1 VPGER
6 RGGGPATEPNPFAVE
21 DGDVRAAAPAGPVA
35 GTLSVRR
42 AGGDGHDRSSPARRR
57 SRSSRRHGEAIA
69 TRAVVA
75 GAAAL
80 GTLADVAPS
89 GARWADRALAAAA
102 VAVVAGAGAAARRWT
117 WFVVAG
123 GALALAD
130 GRVAAG
136 CGAAALVLA
145 LTSTGP
151 VRPAPAVGAAV
162 GGLSGLALL
171 GATDLG
177 FHGSSMLAAGAV
189 AAPLLVS
196 GHRHAGRRT
205 RRRARRVVPV
215 LALLLVVV
223 GGGYLLALARARPA
237 VERGIELLEAGME
250 AARDG
255 DDDLA
260 TRRLAAAADA
270 FDEADEQ
277 LGAWYAAPARA
288 VPVLGHNASAVEAMA
303 SAAAEVARDGTEVA
317 VVADVDALTVQGGRL
332 DLARVR
338 ALRDPLDDVADVLA
352 GAESDLGEAAG
363 PWLLPPV
370 AERLDRVRD
379 EVAAA
384 RPDVRLAADAT
395 EVVPAMFGG
404 DGEARWLVAF
414 VTPVEARGGTGLVG
428 NFAELMA
435 VDGEV
440 DMTRFGRAAELEQGG
455 TPGPQRTISEPR
467 DYLERWARFEPAGT
481 WRNVTMSPHFPSVGR
496 VMADLYPQSGGR
508 PVDGVI
514 AVDPVGLAALLR
526 FTGPIEVAGVPGPL
540 TADDAAGFLL
550 RDQYVVLDDTEQRID
565 ALEALAET
573 AFERLTTGDLP
584 GPRRVADVLGPV
596 VEGGHIQAYAVDEDQ
611 QRFFERLGLD
621 GGLPPAE
628 GDSLGVVVN
637 NAVGNKVDLFLQ
649 RDVRYEV
656 AWDPATGAL
665 EATATVTL
673 TNDAPA
679 AGLPD
684 YVIGSALP
692 PGERPPTGTNRTY
705 LSVYSPWELEG
716 ARLDGEPVELERQ
729 REAGRYTYSLFVDV
743 PPEGGTRTVELD
755 LVGALPVGAGYE
767 LDVVAQPLVRPDR
780 WSLVVEVAGDG
791 EITAGDAL
799 AVEGRTVRSSGELT
813 DRLTGYRI
821 EVVR

>member
-1 VPGER
+1 PRHPAAGRRRRRLRRGRRAARRLVRGAGPGRARARPQRLGGGGDGLGGR
-6 RGGGPATEPNPFAVE
+6 RGRPRRHRGGRRRRRRRADRPGRAPRPRPGAGPAGPARRRRRRAGRRRVRPRRGGRALAAPARGRAVGPGPGRGGGGPAR
-21 DGDVRAAAPAGPVA
+21 RAAG
-35 GTLSVRR
+35 GGRHRGR
-42 AGGDGHDRSSPARRR
+42 AGHVRGRRR
-57 SRSSRRHGEAIA
+57 GP
-69 TRAVVA
+69 
-75 GAAAL
+75 
-80 GTLADVAPS
+80 LA
-89 GARWADRALAAAA
+89 
-102 VAVVAGAGAAARRWT
+102 
-117 WFVVAG
+117 
-123 GALALAD
+123 
-130 GRVAAG
+130 GRV
-136 CGAAALVLA
+136 
-145 LTSTGP
+145 
-151 VRPAPAVGAAV
+151 
-162 GGLSGLALL
+162 
-171 GATDLG
+171 
-177 FHGSSMLAAGAV
+177 
-189 AAPLLVS
+189 
-196 GHRHAGRRT
+196 RHPR
-205 RRRARRVVPV
+205 
-215 LALLLVVV
+215 
-223 GGGYLLALARARPA
+223 
-237 VERGIELLEAGME
+237 
-250 AARDG
+250 
-255 DDDLA
+255 
-260 TRRLAAAADA
+260 
-270 FDEADEQ
+270 
-277 LGAWYAAPARA
+277 
-288 VPVLGHNASAVEAMA
+288 
-303 SAAAEVARDGTEVA
+303 
-317 VVADVDALTVQGGRL
+317 
-332 DLARVR
+332 
-338 ALRDPLDDVADVLA
+338 
-352 GAESDLGEAAG
+352 
-363 PWLLPPV
+363 
-370 AERLDRVRD
+370 
-379 EVAAA
+379 
-384 RPDVRLAADAT
+384 
-395 EVVPAMFGG
+395 
-404 DGEARWLVAF
+404 
-414 VTPVEARGGTGLVG
+414 EARGGTGLVG

-481 WRNVTMSPHFPSVGR
+481 WRNVTISPNFPSDGR
-496 VMADLYPQSGGR
+496 VMGDLYPQSGGR

-705 LSVYSPWELEG
+705 LSIYSPWELEG

-821 EVVR
+821 EVAR

>member
-1 VPGER
+1 MPTER
-6 RGGGPATEPNPFAVE
+6 RDGGPATEADPFAVE
-21 DGDVRAAAPAGPVA
+21 DDPRSVAPAGPVA

-42 AGGDGHDRSSPARRR
+42 AAAGGRSRASRPVGRR
-57 SRSSRRHGEAIA
+57 SRWSRRRREVLA
-69 TRAVVA
+69 TRAVVVA
-75 GAAAL
+75 AAAL
-80 GTLADVAPS
+80 GALVEVAPS
-89 GARWADRALAAAA
+89 GAASADRALAAAT

-123 GALALAD
+123 GALVLAD
-130 GRVAAG
+130 GRVATA
-136 CGAAALVLA
+136 CGVTALA
-145 LTSTGP
+145 LALASTAP

-162 GGLSGLALL
+162 GGLAGLALL
-171 GATDLG
+171 RATDLG
-177 FHGSSMLAAGAV
+177 FHGSSALATAV
-189 AAPLLVS
+189 LVAPLLAS
-196 GHRHAGRRT
+196 GYRHASRRT
-205 RRRARRVVPV
+205 RRRVRRAVPALAVLLAVV
-215 LALLLVVV
+215 AA
-223 GGGYLLALARARPA
+223 GHLLALARARPA
-237 VERGIELLEAGME
+237 AERGIELLEAGMD

-260 TRRLAAAADA
+260 TERLAAAADA
-270 FDEADEQ
+270 FEEAEGHLD
-277 LGAWYAAPARA
+277 AWYARAARA
-288 VPVLGHNASAVEAMA
+288 VPVLGHNATAVEAMA
-303 SAAAEVARDGTEVA
+303 SAAAAVARDGTEVA
-317 VVADVDALTVQGGRL
+317 VDAEVDALTVQGGRL
-332 DLARVR
+332 DLDRVR
-338 ALRDPLDDVADVLA
+338 ALREPLGGVAEVLA
-352 GAESDLGEAAG
+352 GAEADLGDAAG
-363 PWLLPPV
+363 PWLVPPV

-428 NFAELMA
+428 NFAELTA

-455 TPGPQRTISEPR
+455 TPGPQRTLEGPG
-467 DYLERWARFEPAGT
+467 DYLERWARFAPAQT

-496 VMADLYPQSGGR
+496 VMAELYPQSGGR
-508 PVDGVI
+508 PVDGVV

-540 TADDAAGFLL
+540 TADDAAEFLL
-550 RDQYVVLDDTEQRID
+550 RDQYLVLEDNDQRID

-573 AFERLTTGDLP
+573 TFERLTTGDLP

-596 VEGGHIQAYAVDEDQ
+596 VEAGHIQAYAVDEDQ

-621 GGLPPAE
+621 GGLRPVE
-628 GDSLGVVVN
+628 GDSLAVVVN

-649 RDVRYEV
+649 REVAYEV

-673 TNDAPA
+673 TNDAPS

-692 PGERPPTGTNRTY
+692 PGERPPAGTNRTY

-729 REAGRYTYSLFVDV
+729 REAGRYTYSLYLDV

-755 LVGALPVGAGYE
+755 LAGALPPGAGYA
-767 LDVVAQPLVRPDR
+767 LDVASQPLVRPDR
-780 WSLVVEVAGDG
+780 WSLAVAVAGDD
-791 EITAGDAL
+791 EITATDGL
-799 AVEGRTVRSSGELT
+799 AVEGRTVRRAGALT
-813 DRLTGYRI
+813 ARYTDYRI
-821 EVVR
+821 EVDR